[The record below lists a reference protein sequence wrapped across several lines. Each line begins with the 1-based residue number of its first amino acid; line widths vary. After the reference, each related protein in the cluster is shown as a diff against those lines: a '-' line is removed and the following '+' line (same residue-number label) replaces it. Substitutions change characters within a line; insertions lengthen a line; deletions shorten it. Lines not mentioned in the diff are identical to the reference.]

1 MNRGKYED
9 FDTREEIDYLLD
21 KYSFGCLIL
30 SDLLSIFYCGSE
42 GLHISCICQL
52 DTELFWDTI
61 RNRDF
66 IRVYLPAGVET
77 LEEALI
83 QYTFDLIAS

>member
-1 MNRGKYED
+1 MKSRKYED
-9 FDTREEIDYLLD
+9 FDTREEIDYLLE

-30 SDLLSIFYCGSE
+30 RDLLSIYYCGSN
-42 GLHISCICQL
+42 GLRISCVCQL
-52 DTELFWDTI
+52 DTQEFFDTV
-61 RNRDF
+61 RYRDF

-83 QYTFDLIAS
+83 QYTFDLIA